1 MIFPAVFLE
10 SSLVPVLSCMCD
22 FCINR
27 LSCVSFREFLS
38 SIVFNIK
45 KFTNYIFGYVTFGG
59 SGGISCPEFTR
70 QDLPCQTRTKI
81 ISLEM
86 EICKEIC

>member
-45 KFTNYIFGYVTFGG
+45 KFTNYIFGYVTPALRVQL
-59 SGGISCPEFTR
+59 S
-70 QDLPCQTRTKI
+70 
-81 ISLEM
+81 
-86 EICKEIC
+86 